1 MHLSHLSYP
10 GLPLGV
16 LLLLLL
22 PLLEVE
28 LDLGGQLLV
37 RREDVLHLG
46 GLQYLS
52 DIVITMRLKSKTN

>member
-1 MHLSHLSYP
+1 MKSHP

-28 LDLGGQLLV
+28 LDLCGELLV
-37 RREDVLHLG
+37 CREDVLHLF
-46 GLQYLS
+46 
-52 DIVITMRLKSKTN
+52 